1 MIEIE
6 KVTVSF
12 GKLAALED
20 VCLSVKEGEFWGL
33 FGEDDAGKT
42 TLLHVIMGFC
52 TAYQGTVTVMEREQC
67 IRDAK
72 LCGQIRFVPDD
83 IIWEGEMTA
92 YQYFECAEGASE
104 NYDVELQQ
112 RLCESF
118 GIPIQDT
125 LLSMTYQENKLVQI
139 IAAVC
144 ASPRLLILDEPV
156 NFLSKAAYRSL
167 LLLLRELHKKGMTII
182 VAAEK
187 YEDVRGFCD
196 HFAYLKE
203 GRLSAAAEVPEP
215 DIRKKVVTVTGL
227 AGEAKTR
234 LEEHMTCCISE
245 YGDRS
250 VYLYEGKGSR
260 LSRILTGTAGED
272 WLVEELTLEEE
283 LDQNYERWE

>member
-67 IRDAK
+67 IRDAL

-156 NFLSKAAYRSL
+156 DFLSKAAYRSL